1 MSVEEKLVNRIL
13 SVGSAGIK
21 KTDLRREFG
30 DIDTALEN
38 TIARVIFSLT
48 SEPMLTFASTK
59 TTMSKASST
68 QIQGSS

>member
-30 DIDTALEN
+30 DIDTAV
-38 TIARVIFSLT
+38 R
-48 SEPMLTFASTK
+48 K
-59 TTMSKASST
+59 YYK
-68 QIQGSS
+68 QG